1 MKDQDILTN
10 SECDRQIDGHK
21 DRRTALT

>member
-10 SECDRQIDGHK
+10 SEHDRRIDGQIDW
-21 DRRTALT
+21 RTP